1 MLLAIDT
8 STEWIGLALYNGSQ
22 ILFEQTWCSRNF
34 HTTEL
39 VPAIAEIFTRTQVK
53 RSELTGLGIAIGP
66 GSFTG
71 MRIGMSVCKGM
82 ALALDLP
89 VAGIPSLDILAAGQ
103 PVLRRPMIALLQVG
117 RGRFA
122 HARYLVQNKHW
133 IRDGEIQVHEPK
145 EIAATI
151 TAPVYICGEMGPK
164 DRQIMGRKWKTA
176 LLASASQNLRR
187 PAVLAELAWKQLHEG
202 SPDDVVSL
210 APIYV
215 HTLSNVP
222 DV

>member
-8 STEWIGLALYNGSQ
+8 STEWIGLALTDGSQ
-22 ILFEQTWCSRNF
+22 ILYEHTWKSHNF

-39 VPAIAEIFTRTQVK
+39 VPAISAIFPRTNVK
-53 RSELTGLGIAIGP
+53 RSDLTGLGIAIGP

-82 ALALDLP
+82 ALALNLP

-103 PVLRRPMIALLQVG
+103 PVLRRPLIALLKVG
-117 RGRFA
+117 RGRYA
-122 HARYLVQNKHW
+122 HARYVAKNGDWQ
-133 IRDGEIQVHEPK
+133 RDEEIQVHTPK

-151 TAPVYICGEMGPK
+151 TSPVYVCGEMGPEE
-164 DRQIMGRKWKTA
+164 RQILGRKWKTA
-176 LLASASQNLRR
+176 RLGSGAQNLRR
-187 PAVLAELAWKQLHEG
+187 PAVLAELAWKQLKDNK
-202 SPDDVVSL
+202 PDEAATLS
-210 APIYV
+210 PIYV

-222 DV
+222 EV